1 LPTDGKNMS
10 KATVVWGRFNPPT
23 EEGHG
28 RVVHGAMEHAEKTGG
43 THYIFPTHTQDSRSN
58 PLSHG
63 DKVHAL
69 RKLFPKAN
77 VVSHPKIRTIIHA
90 MQHMEKQGHTHVTV
104 HAGSDRVGE
113 YQELLNKYRAK
124 EFPKIKK
131 IEVKSAGHRDPDA
144 EGEEGESASKHRAL
158 VAAGKRDEF
167 ISKYS
172 DPKLGAH
179 IHDKVKAGMSK
190 LKESYKA
197 IFLVGGPGSGKDFL
211 IHSVFNEHNLIELSL
226 DKLNKAILE
235 QKNLL
240 ELEDHP
246 SVIINGTAENKEKII
261 VSKAILE
268 AMGYDTAMVFVYT
281 SDEVSRNR
289 NNFRL
294 TKGSKTFN
302 EEVRSQRYQTSV
314 ANMNLFFEQFKT
326 FFIYD
331 NSENIIIAEETRKS
345 EIAGWLR
352 ELSEGVERFLDEKVL
367 EAGADDAANF
377 IKHLTPGQVT
387 NDVKDYSQ
395 AEKIADEDKK
405 KGVRRKE
412 QSPLEGYSGD
422 ARGGGIA
429 VARSAEPTIG
439 EEENKKPK
447 KKKLK
452 DLTPVS
458 VAKSGMSSYFDGR
471 MGAVPTGGIG
481 LTSTAVQEE
490 TK

>member
-1 LPTDGKNMS
+1 MS

-23 EEGHG
+23 EKGHG
-28 RVVHGAMEHAEKTGG
+28 RVVHGAIEHAEKTGG

-77 VVSHPKIRTIIHA
+77 VVSNPKIRTIIHA

-131 IEVKSAGHRDPDA
+131 IEVKSAGHRDPDS

-158 VAAGKRDEF
+158 VVAGKRDEF
-167 ISKYS
+167 ISHYS
-172 DPKLGAH
+172 NKKLGAE

-211 IHSVFNEHNLIELSL
+211 IHSVFNENNLIELSL

-240 ELEDHP
+240 ELEDFP
-246 SVIINGTAENKEKII
+246 SVIINGTAENKEKIL
-261 VSKAILE
+261 VSKTILE

-294 TKGSKTFN
+294 MKGSKTFN
-302 EEVRSQRYQTSV
+302 EEVRSQRYQHSIT
-314 ANMNLFFEQFKT
+314 NMNLFLEEFKT

-331 NSENIIIAEETRKS
+331 NSENVMIAEDNRKE

-352 ELSEGVERFLDEKVL
+352 ELSEGIEKFLDERVM
-367 EAGADDAANF
+367 EVGTNDTANF

-387 NDVKDYSQ
+387 NDTKSY
-395 AEKIADEDKK
+395 AEAEAIADEDKK
-405 KGVRRKE
+405 KSVRRKE
-412 QSPLEGYSGD
+412 QNPLEGYSGD
-422 ARGGGIA
+422 AKDGGIA

-439 EEENKKPK
+439 EEEVKKPSK

-452 DLTPVS
+452 DLTPLS
-458 VAKSGMSSYFDGR
+458 IAKSGMSSYFDGR
-471 MGAVPTGGIG
+471 MGGVPSGGIG

>member
-1 LPTDGKNMS
+1 MN

-23 EEGHG
+23 EKGHG
-28 RVVHGAMEHAEKTGG
+28 RVVHGAIEHAEKTGG

-77 VVSHPKIRTIIHA
+77 VVSNPKIRTIIHA

-131 IEVKSAGHRDPDA
+131 IEVKSAGHRDPDS

-158 VAAGKRDEF
+158 VVAGKRDEF
-167 ISKYS
+167 ISHYS
-172 DPKLGAH
+172 NKKLGAE

-211 IHSVFNEHNLIELSL
+211 IHSVFNENNLIELSL

-240 ELEDHP
+240 ELEDFP
-246 SVIINGTAENKEKII
+246 SVIINGTAENKEKIL
-261 VSKAILE
+261 VSKTILE

-294 TKGSKTFN
+294 MKGSKTFN
-302 EEVRSQRYQTSV
+302 EEVRSQRYQHSIT
-314 ANMNLFFEQFKT
+314 NMNLFLEEFKT

-331 NSENIIIAEETRKS
+331 NSENVMIAEDNRKE

-352 ELSEGVERFLDEKVL
+352 ELSDGIEKFLDEKVM
-367 EAGADDAANF
+367 EMGTNDTANF

-387 NDVKDYSQ
+387 NDVKSY
-395 AEKIADEDKK
+395 AEAEAIADEDKK
-405 KGVRRKE
+405 KSVRRKE
-412 QSPLEGYSGD
+412 QNPLEGYSGD
-422 ARGGGIA
+422 AKDGGIA

-439 EEENKKPK
+439 EEEVKKPSK

-452 DLTPVS
+452 DLTPLS
-458 VAKSGMSSYFDGR
+458 IAKSGMSSYFDGR
-471 MGAVPTGGIG
+471 MGGVPSGGIG

>member
-1 LPTDGKNMS
+1 MS

-23 EEGHG
+23 EKGHG
-28 RVVHGAMEHAEKTGG
+28 RVVHGAIEHAEKTGG

-77 VVSHPKIRTIIHA
+77 VVSNPKIRTIIHA

-131 IEVKSAGHRDPDA
+131 IEVKSAGHRDPDS

-158 VAAGKRDEF
+158 VVAGKRDEF
-167 ISKYS
+167 ISHYS
-172 DPKLGAH
+172 NKKLGAE

-211 IHSVFNEHNLIELSL
+211 IHSVFNENNLIELSL

-240 ELEDHP
+240 ELEDFP
-246 SVIINGTAENKEKII
+246 SVIINGTAENKEKIL
-261 VSKAILE
+261 VSKTILE

-294 TKGSKTFN
+294 MKGSKTFN
-302 EEVRSQRYQTSV
+302 EEVRSQRYQHSIT
-314 ANMNLFFEQFKT
+314 NMNLFLEEFKT

-331 NSENIIIAEETRKS
+331 NSENVMIAEDNRKE

-352 ELSEGVERFLDEKVL
+352 ELSEGIEKFLDERVM
-367 EAGADDAANF
+367 EVGTNDTANF

-387 NDVKDYSQ
+387 NDTKSY
-395 AEKIADEDKK
+395 AEAEAIADEDKK
-405 KGVRRKE
+405 KSVRRKE
-412 QSPLEGYSGD
+412 QNPLEGYSGD
-422 ARGGGIA
+422 AKDGGIA

-439 EEENKKPK
+439 EEEVKKTSK

-452 DLTPVS
+452 DLTPLS
-458 VAKSGMSSYFDGR
+458 IAKSGMSSYFDGR
-471 MGAVPTGGIG
+471 MGGVPSGGIG